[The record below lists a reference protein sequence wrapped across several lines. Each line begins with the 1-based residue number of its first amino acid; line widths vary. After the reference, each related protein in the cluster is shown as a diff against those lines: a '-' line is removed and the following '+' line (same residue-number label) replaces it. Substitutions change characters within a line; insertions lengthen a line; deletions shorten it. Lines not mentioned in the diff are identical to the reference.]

1 MPELGSLIDEAMK
14 YTDDPNVKK
23 LIEWVMEFE
32 KGYSYSYKSEIRE
45 MLSNLSEAKD
55 EIK

>member
-32 KGYSYSYKSEIRE
+32 KGYSYSYKSEIR
-45 MLSNLSEAKD
+45 
-55 EIK
+55 